1 MQLMAMKPGLLNTM
15 EYASHGADPH
25 NTIPQPHHFLAPTS
39 HMPVMPTNSNP
50 SRIHVQVA
58 SLFMASVS
66 RCNDHRN
73 RRSTGIIGNMAT
85 ETVVLDKIDK
95 QILSILQTDGR
106 ISWQLLG
113 DRVHLSANA
122 VAERVRRMTRA
133 GVIRG
138 YKADVNQAALGR
150 TLEAVIDARMSHTQG
165 FDDAVMK
172 RDDVLWAAHVT
183 GESDVTLAVACD
195 GTAGL
200 DSLLRWL
207 QREGATETRTDVVL
221 RKIR

>member
-1 MQLMAMKPGLLNTM
+1 
-15 EYASHGADPH
+15 
-25 NTIPQPHHFLAPTS
+25 
-39 HMPVMPTNSNP
+39 
-50 SRIHVQVA
+50 
-58 SLFMASVS
+58 
-66 RCNDHRN
+66 
-73 RRSTGIIGNMAT
+73 MAT

-106 ISWQLLG
+106 ISWQMLG

-138 YKADVNQAALGR
+138 FKAEVNQAALGR
-150 TLEAVIDARMSHTQG
+150 TLEAVIDARMPHTQG

-183 GESDVTLAVACD
+183 GESDITLAVACD

-207 QREGATETRTDVVL
+207 QREGAAETRTDVVL

>member
-1 MQLMAMKPGLLNTM
+1 MGPMADET
-15 EYASHGADPH
+15 
-25 NTIPQPHHFLAPTS
+25 TI
-39 HMPVMPTNSNP
+39 
-50 SRIHVQVA
+50 
-58 SLFMASVS
+58 
-66 RCNDHRN
+66 
-73 RRSTGIIGNMAT
+73 
-85 ETVVLDKIDK
+85 LDAVDRE
-95 QILSILQTDGR
+95 ILSILQDDGR

-122 VAERVRRMTRA
+122 VAERVRRLVRT

-138 YKADVNQAALGR
+138 FRAEINQAALGR
-150 TLEAVIDARMSHTQG
+150 TLEAVIDARMPHTQG

-183 GESDVTLAVACD
+183 GESDVKLSVACN

-200 DSLLRWL
+200 DAFLKWL

-221 RKIR
+221 HKIR